1 MPRGACTVPEA
12 GDAAILDLSEPRL
25 TDQAVFDGALDR
37 LLMADERLLPLVA
50 EAGRPALR
58 QRPPGFAGLA
68 AVVIAQQLSV
78 SAARAIEARVTA
90 TLGGTLAPEALL
102 RADAE
107 TLRAAGLS
115 AAKIRTLT
123 AIAKSLDEG
132 IVDLAAVGTMD
143 ADAAAAYLTRLP
155 GIGTWTA
162 DIYLLFCQGRA
173 DAFPPGDLA
182 LQVAAGD
189 AFALPAR
196 ASAQGLAA
204 IAEDWRP
211 LRGVAAHLLW
221 AFYGARRRRT
231 GAPTG

>member
-1 MPRGACTVPEA
+1 MTRCACTVPES
-12 GDAAILDLSEPRL
+12 GDAAILDQSEPRL
-25 TDQAVFDGALDR
+25 EDQAAFDAALDR
-37 LLMADERLLPLVA
+37 LLAADERLHPLVA

-58 QRPPGFAGLA
+58 RRAPGFAGLA

-78 SAARAIEARVTA
+78 SAARAIEGRVVA
-90 TLGGTLAPEALL
+90 TLGGGLDADALL
-102 RADAE
+102 RAAPIA
-107 TLRAAGLS
+107 LRAAGLS
-115 AAKIRTLT
+115 AAKVRTLT
-123 AIAKSLDEG
+123 AIAQALDDG
-132 IVDLAAVGTMD
+132 IVDLSAVDAME

-155 GIGTWTA
+155 GIGMWTA

-182 LQVAAGD
+182 LQVAAGE
-189 AFALPAR
+189 AFGLPGR

-221 AFYGARRRRT
+221 AFYGARRKRT
-231 GAPTG
+231 GAPT